1 MRATLFFMTALVI
14 TLAACSDDE
23 VPAKPSVWG
32 IAFSEPVTTVSAGGI
47 IDRLTEGPRVTY
59 AVDYA
64 YLLGN
69 GNPTDTVYT
78 LTYVFTSHDSLRVG
92 ISKVGYGD
100 DFHYPAA
107 AGENRLRYAVFNTDT
122 LRLQNS
128 KITVDPRTGENKV
141 ATTLNLASTNLGTFV
156 GTVSSVPLLRKF

>member
-1 MRATLFFMTALVI
+1 MAALVI
-14 TLAACSDDE
+14 TLSACSDDE

-47 IDRLTEGPRVTY
+47 VDRLTEGPRVTY

-69 GNPTDTVYT
+69 GNATDTVYT

-92 ISKVGYGD
+92 IARVGNSTN
-100 DFHYPAA
+100 FTYPAA
-107 AGENRLRYAVFNTDT
+107 AGENRLRFAIFNADT
-122 LRLQNS
+122 LHLRESN
-128 KITVDPRTGENKV
+128 IFVEPRTGENKV
-141 ATTLNLASTNLGTFV
+141 ATSLNLASTNLGTFI
-156 GTVSSVPLLRKF
+156 GSVSSVPLLRKAK